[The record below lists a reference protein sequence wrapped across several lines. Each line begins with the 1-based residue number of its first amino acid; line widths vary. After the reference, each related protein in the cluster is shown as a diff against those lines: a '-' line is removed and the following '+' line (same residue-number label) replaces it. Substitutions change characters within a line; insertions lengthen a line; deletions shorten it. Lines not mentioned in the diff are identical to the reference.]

1 MPLEDPVY
9 QNSGVNLNMM
19 AAEHRKPA
27 RHSPADV
34 AGRILH
40 DSSYQAIR
48 CLKCSFLDGVL
59 TIEGRL
65 PNFHLNQ
72 LALSAVQDIEG
83 VERIENRVEVA

>member
-1 MPLEDPVY
+1 
-9 QNSGVNLNMM
+9 MM
-19 AAEHRKPA
+19 TAKHQKLA
-27 RHSPADV
+27 RHSPAD
-34 AGRILH
+34 AASKIFS

-72 LALSAVQDIEG
+72 LAWTAVQDIEG
-83 VERIENRVEVA
+83 VERIENRVEVAR